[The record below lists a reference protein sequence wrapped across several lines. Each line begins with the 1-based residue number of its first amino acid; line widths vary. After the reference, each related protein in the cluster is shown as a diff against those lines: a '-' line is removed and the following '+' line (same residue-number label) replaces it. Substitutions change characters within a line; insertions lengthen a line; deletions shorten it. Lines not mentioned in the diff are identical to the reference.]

1 MQIFVKSLAG
11 STLAL
16 EVSACDAVEALKE
29 QIRDR
34 EGIPACEQRLVFAG
48 KELEDGKSVGEHGIA
63 PDSTVHAMLRLVG
76 GGKKKKGKKKK
87 KKKDDEPTERKTP
100 EQLHEEIM
108 DWSLK
113 LQKAKEERNYF
124 QLERDKI
131 KYFWTMT
138 QKELTVKQAELR
150 NKDMEME
157 AMEQRQQ
164 EEVQGYMQKVETIDF
179 GHKIYTRKLEEE
191 AKGNLET
198 SENKHG
204 NDETDLRDFKRE
216 LKERI
221 KELQF
226 ANEDTIKNLQ
236 HKHEAK
242 FAKMT
247 ETFGREEEELEKEYD
262 RKLDS
267 LRDEL
272 ELRRKVE
279 LHELEERK
287 SLHMNTLIENHQ
299 QAFAEIKN
307 YYNAITQDNL
317 SLIKSLKEEVVEMK
331 KKDADNEKVMLK
343 ISQENKNLVEPLH
356 NALNKVEDHRQQ
368 LKNYEKDKNSLKQGK
383 ARLTQLQHQL
393 RQRQKDYDTLE
404 STFDQVEAER
414 GQLYDQFEE
423 VVQGVRLAAAQK
435 GVALEEKMQ
444 NAMASFEQREVQL
457 HEVMATGGITK
468 ETHADVFGELED
480 TLATKNSHIEGM
492 EYEYIRLQKLYN
504 DCIKVFEAK
513 FREFG
518 IEADDVKMDLLDVDR
533 KVGTGPS
540 GNLCQ

>member
-1 MQIFVKSLAG
+1 MGVSRSRQDADIREITRREHPRPRGGTQRGYSSRQGESSRAG
-11 STLAL
+11 WNSCSRAAT
-16 EVSACDAVEALKE
+16 DF
-29 QIRDR
+29 Q
-34 EGIPACEQRLVFAG
+34 G
-48 KELEDGKSVGEHGIA
+48 KQLEDGQTIQECGIEAESTLHG
-63 PDSTVHAMLRLVG
+63 VLRLLG

-100 EQLHEEIM
+100 EQLTEEIA

-113 LQKAKEERNYF
+113 LQKAREERNYF

-164 EEVQGYMQKVETIDF
+164 EEVTGYMQKVETIDF

-191 AKGNLET
+191 AKSNLEA
-198 SENKHG
+198 SEGKHQS
-204 NDETDLRDFKRE
+204 DEGELREYKRE

-221 KELQF
+221 KEFQF
-226 ANEDTIKNLQ
+226 ANEDAIKDLQ
-236 HKHEAK
+236 RKHQAK
-242 FAKMT
+242 FAKL
-247 ETFGREEEELEKEYD
+247 EDTFGREEEELEKEYD

-317 SLIKSLKEEVVEMK
+317 SLIKSLKEEVVDMK
-331 KKDADNEKVMLK
+331 KKDADNEKVMMK

-356 NALNKVEDHRQQ
+356 SALNKVEDHRQQ

-383 ARLTQLQHQL
+383 ARLGQLQHQL
-393 RQRQKDYDTLE
+393 RQRQKEYETLE
-404 STFDQVEAER
+404 STFEQVEAER
-414 GQLYDQFEE
+414 NQLFEQFEE
-423 VVQGVRLAAAQK
+423 VVQGVRLSAAQK
-435 GVALEEKMQ
+435 GATLEEKLQ
-444 NAMASFEQREVQL
+444 NAMAQFEQREVQL
-457 HEVMATGGITK
+457 QEVMTTGGISK
-468 ETHADVFGELED
+468 ETHADIFGELEGQLD
-480 TLATKNSHIEGM
+480 DKKQTAEAL
-492 EYEYIRLQKLYN
+492 EYELIRLQKLHN

-513 FREFG
+513 FRECG
-518 IEADDVKMDLLDVDR
+518 IEADDIRMV
-533 KVGTGPS
+533 
-540 GNLCQ
+540 

>member
-1 MQIFVKSLAG
+1 MG
-11 STLAL
+11 
-16 EVSACDAVEALKE
+16 
-29 QIRDR
+29 
-34 EGIPACEQRLVFAG
+34 
-48 KELEDGKSVGEHGIA
+48 
-63 PDSTVHAMLRLVG
+63 
-76 GGKKKKGKKKK
+76 
-87 KKKDDEPTERKTP
+87 
-100 EQLHEEIM
+100 
-108 DWSLK
+108 
-113 LQKAKEERNYF
+113 
-124 QLERDKI
+124 
-131 KYFWTMT
+131 
-138 QKELTVKQAELR
+138 ELTVKQAELR
-150 NKDMEME
+150 NKDQEME
-157 AMEQRQQ
+157 ATEQRQR
-164 EEVQGYMQKVETIDF
+164 EEVTGYMQKVETIDF

-191 AKGNLET
+191 AKSNLEA
-198 SENKHG
+198 SEGKHQS
-204 NDETDLRDFKRE
+204 DEGELREFKRE

-242 FAKMT
+242 FAKME

-317 SLIKSLKEEVVEMK
+317 SLIKSLKEEVVEMR

-393 RQRQKDYDTLE
+393 RQRNKDYDTLE
-404 STFDQVEAER
+404 STFEQVEAER
-414 GQLYDQFEE
+414 NQLYEQFEE
-423 VVQGVRLAAAQK
+423 VVQGVRLAAAK
-435 GVALEEKMQ
+435 G
-444 NAMASFEQREVQL
+444 
-457 HEVMATGGITK
+457 
-468 ETHADVFGELED
+468 
-480 TLATKNSHIEGM
+480 
-492 EYEYIRLQKLYN
+492 
-504 DCIKVFEAK
+504 
-513 FREFG
+513 
-518 IEADDVKMDLLDVDR
+518 
-533 KVGTGPS
+533 
-540 GNLCQ
+540 